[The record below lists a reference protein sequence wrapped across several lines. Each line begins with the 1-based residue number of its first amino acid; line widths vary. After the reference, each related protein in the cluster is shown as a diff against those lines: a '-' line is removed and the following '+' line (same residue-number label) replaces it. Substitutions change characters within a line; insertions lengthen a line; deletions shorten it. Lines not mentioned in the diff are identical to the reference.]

1 MNSKNKFIKYLIIFL
16 DGVLLGIVSLGI
28 PGFSASTIAVIIGIY
43 FVLVE
48 SMANLFSDFKRSILF
63 LIFLYL
69 GYGIGSACA
78 ALGVNILF
86 EEFPLATIL
95 VVIGMII
102 GAFPDTFLAL
112 KGNLKKISG
121 YIVFIIIAGAILCYN
136 FFATEGD
143 TVTFPDNP
151 DVWFL
156 IRMGFIGLV
165 TSATFIIPGVD
176 FAIVFLSLGLYYPFS
191 NMLANI
197 IRFGSETYLHDLANT
212 GKILGVYLIGY
223 FVGVFL
229 LSKLV
234 KFLTKKYK
242 AQTLFANAAFIAIA
256 PIIVVK
262 NCAFDNEN
270 YFFSVPQLII
280 GIILGLGVGFLMFWI
295 GHVHRKKEK
304 ARLESMLS
312 KVDENVIELA
322 EKKEA
327 ELDDTSKIENLEFKE
342 NILYNEENKELDSI
356 EETAQVKEKVT
367 D

>member
-1 MNSKNKFIKYLIIFL
+1 MNSNNKFIRYLIIFL
-16 DGVLLGIVSLGI
+16 DGILLGIVSLGI

-63 LIFLYL
+63 IIFIYL
-69 GYGIGSACA
+69 GYGVGSAIA

-95 VVIGMII
+95 VVIGMIL

-121 YIVFIIIAGAILCYN
+121 YIVFTIIAVAIISYN

-151 DVWFL
+151 NAWFL
-156 IRMGFIGLV
+156 IRMGLIGLV

-197 IRFGSETYLHDLANT
+197 IRFGNENYLHDLANT

-242 AQTLFANAAFIAIA
+242 AQTLFANAAFIAVA
-256 PIIVVK
+256 PVIVIK
-262 NCAFDNEN
+262 NCAFDNSS

-295 GHVHRKKEK
+295 GHIHRKKEK
-304 ARLESMLS
+304 TRLENMLS
-312 KVDENVIELA
+312 KVDKNIIELA

-327 ELDDTSKIENLEFKE
+327 ELEIKNDEENIEN
-342 NILYNEENKELDSI
+342 S
-356 EETAQVKEKVT
+356 AQIKEKIT
-367 D
+367 E

>member
-1 MNSKNKFIKYLIIFL
+1 MDLNNKNKFIKYLIIFL
-16 DGVLLGIVSLGI
+16 DGVLLGVVSLGI

-48 SMANLFSDFKRSILF
+48 SMANLFSDFKNSILF

-69 GYGIGSACA
+69 GYGVGSACA
-78 ALGVNILF
+78 ALGVNVLF
-86 EEFPLATIL
+86 EQFPLATIL

-102 GAFPDTFLAL
+102 GSFPDTFLAL

-151 DVWFL
+151 DLLFL
-156 IRMGFIGLV
+156 IRMGIIGLV

-191 NMLANI
+191 NMLASI
-197 IRFGSETYLHDLANT
+197 IKFGSETYLHDLANT
-212 GKILGVYLIGY
+212 GKILGFYLIGY
-223 FVGVFL
+223 FVGVFI

-234 KFLTKKYK
+234 KFLTRKYK
-242 AQTLFANAAFIAIA
+242 AQTLFENAAFIAIA

-262 NCAFDNEN
+262 NCAFDNDN
-270 YFFSVPQLII
+270 YFFSLPQLII
-280 GIILGLGVGFLMFWI
+280 GIILGVGVGFLMFWI
-295 GHVHRKKEK
+295 GYIHRKKEK
-304 ARLESMLS
+304 DRLQNMLS
-312 KVDENVIELA
+312 KVDDNIIELA
-322 EKKEA
+322 QKKAA
-327 ELDDTSKIENLEFKE
+327 ELNQNANTINISNSEENL
-342 NILYNEENKELDSI
+342 LMSEEINNDKIS
-356 EETAQVKEKVT
+356 
-367 D
+367 